1 MHPSRHLFQSRIAHS
16 RHGSLRASTESSP
29 LADIHTDR
37 PPSEQALALIPGKD
51 LSATS
56 DALIPSPEPVEE
68 EFEEISYDEL
78 RLSLCPAD
86 PAHFAP
92 VFGESSQPFCHETIM
107 TGTDLQTTSGLTD
120 GRYSRALAHHL
131 RD

>member
-1 MHPSRHLFQSRIAHS
+1 MHPSGLLFHS
-16 RHGSLRASTESSP
+16 RVASTHQGELRDPTDLSS
-29 LADIHTDR
+29 LAGTSTDR
-37 PPSEQALALIPGKD
+37 HSSEQALALVPRD
-51 LSATS
+51 S
-56 DALIPSPEPVEE
+56 DIHPHTPEPLEE
-68 EFEEISYDEL
+68 DFEEISYDEL

-92 VFGESSQPFCHETIM
+92 VFGEYSQPLCHETIM
-107 TGTDLQTTSGLTD
+107 TGTDLQTTNGLTD